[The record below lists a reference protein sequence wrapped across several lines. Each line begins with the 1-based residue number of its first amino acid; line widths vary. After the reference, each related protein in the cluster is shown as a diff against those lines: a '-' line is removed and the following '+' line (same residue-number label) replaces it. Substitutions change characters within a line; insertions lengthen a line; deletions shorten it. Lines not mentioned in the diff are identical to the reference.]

1 MIIECKT
8 ISSWNSIQRNYKT
21 ESYTTEFDGRLL
33 LEVNEEDVFNRP
45 PECRPSELTFDSYFR
60 IMNGFVVNILYNSN
74 LLLVYLL

>member
-33 LEVNEEDVFNRP
+33 LKVNEEDVFKIKGRY
-45 PECRPSELTFDSYFR
+45 SD
-60 IMNGFVVNILYNSN
+60 VK
-74 LLLVYLL
+74 LVKEKYS